1 MRVLILVVV
10 ERATLNHFSTEKSN
24 AAYVCTRTMAAI
36 TDPPAGI
43 MRWRP
48 RVLAARCG
56 KFRIFRLRRLNS
68 CNYEV
73 RAAPPDAL
81 AKFIDRRSIVADA
94 RCSVRRPSACES
106 VPTQRSARENLC
118 RSNRHPALLECAR
131 TLDWLCASFLWAY
144 ACIASITDVHLHI
157 RGGDICVPH
166 PRRLWTKHCGY
177 AFRNGEFETHLLR
190 CVPMAPRLNIT
201 TTTGH

>member
-1 MRVLILVVV
+1 MFAGAQWQR
-10 ERATLNHFSTEKSN
+10 N
-24 AAYVCTRTMAAI
+24 

-48 RVLAARCG
+48 RVLVRGGQVSYISVTAVKKLQLRSACG
-56 KFRIFRLRRLNS
+56 WLLLM
-68 CNYEV
+68 
-73 RAAPPDAL
+73 AAL
-81 AKFIDRRSIVADA
+81 AKFIDRRSFVADA
-94 RCSVRRPSACES
+94 RCSVRRRSACES